1 MKTLLN
7 SKYTYGAVS
16 LAIAIWLFISVSAP
30 GSMSTRDTTS
40 KQLRDNATKV
50 TTVKNVQVHTMMDN
64 DKYFVTGYPS
74 TVNVKLKGP
83 SALVKT
89 TKITKNFTI
98 YLNLNNLGVGKHK
111 VEIKQRGI
119 NNQIKSEISPRFV
132 TIDIQPRVD
141 KVFPIQIS
149 FDKSVIKKGYNV
161 GNPTASPDTV
171 SVSGPERE
179 VEKVAQVV
187 AKVEINKD
195 TKSDIDKEVLLQAV
209 DSEGKIV
216 NVVLSTQTT
225 HINIPIKVPSKSV
238 NVKIKQSG
246 KVAGNNIYTLRP
258 NLGSVRVYGN
268 ETMLSALSSIEV
280 PVDISGVK
288 STTTKTIS
296 LMDILGKKAWDT
308 DPKVIKVDILVEKK
322 KTENTGKENSVTDK
336 SDETTTK
343 DTEDKS
349 KDKDTDTN
357 TNTDTNQKD
366 ETTDSNSSNTTNDG
380 AKSQGNEE

>member
-111 VEIKQRGI
+111 VELKQRGI
-119 NNQIKSEISPRFV
+119 NNQIKSQISPRFV

-161 GNPTASPDTV
+161 GNPTADPDTV

-246 KVAGNNIYTLRP
+246 KVVDNNIYTLRP
-258 NLGSVRVYGN
+258 NLGSVKVYGN

-280 PVDISGVK
+280 PVDVSGVK
-288 STTTKTIS
+288 SSTTKTIN

-322 KTENTGKENSVTDK
+322 KTENNGKENSVTDESTK
-336 SDETTTK
+336 K
-343 DTEDKS
+343 DTEDNS
-349 KDKDTDTN
+349 KGKDTNND
-357 TNTDTNQKD
+357 TDTNQKD
-366 ETTDSNSSNTTNDG
+366 DTTDSNSSDTTNDG
-380 AKSQGNEE
+380 TKSQGNEE